1 MKILITGASKGI
13 GFETAYE
20 LSIAGHEVL
29 AIARSQD
36 QLENLKKRIRSQ
48 KSTAK
53 IHTLRMDLQAINTD
67 QLSTSINT
75 MQGLDVLINNA
86 GLLINKPFLELSE
99 QDWQQSFDVNFFS
112 NVRLIRLL
120 LPYLAQSQHAHIVN
134 IGSMGGYAGSS
145 KYPGLAAYSASK
157 AALANLTECLAQ
169 ELSSQ
174 KIAVNC
180 LALGAVQTEMLENAF
195 PGYQAPVNSHQMGAY
210 IAHFCTQ
217 GQQLFNGKILPVSG
231 SNP

>member
-20 LSIAGHEVL
+20 LAIAGHEVL

-36 QLENLKKRIRSQ
+36 QLEKLKSSILDQ
-48 KSTAK
+48 KNTAK
-53 IHTLRMDLQAINTD
+53 IHILKMDLQQIDQD
-67 QLSTSINT
+67 QLLAQIRA

-99 QDWQQSFDVNFFS
+99 QDWQQSFEVNFFA

-120 LPYLAQSQHAHIVN
+120 LPHLEESFQAHIVN

-145 KYPGLAAYSASK
+145 KYPGLSAYSASK
-157 AALANLTECLAQ
+157 AALANLTECLAH

-195 PGYQAPVNSHQMGAY
+195 PGYQAPVNSQQMGAY
-210 IAHFCTQ
+210 VAHFCTH
-217 GQQLFNGKILPVSG
+217 GQQLFSGKIIPVSR